1 MVFDRP
7 GTAAPELRQCSI
19 RTNPFKSWS
28 IGDAGAA
35 KQPKVPDFSA
45 SQVFPLRRA
54 PRSLLACLLILLT
67 MLSFRFYNSDLGAKQ
82 ELVLTRWD
90 AFGYYYYLPAPT
102 IYHDYKQ
109 LAWADSIDK
118 RYNVTGGDGMPVQ
131 VLENGNKVSKY
142 LCGVAILEA
151 PFFAVGHWV
160 AGLRGDPQ
168 DGFSPPYQYA
178 LGFGAILYVFLA
190 LLLLRRLLLR
200 WFEDGTVAW
209 TLLLI
214 TLATNLLQYAAVDSG
229 LSHAWIFP
237 LYVLVIRTTL
247 RWHQRPDW
255 GWALV
260 TGFLIGFAT
269 ICRPTEAVML
279 FIPLLW
285 GLQDKT
291 ASGQKWSLVRANPL
305 HVPLAVLGGLLGI
318 LPQLIYWKAVTGSFI
333 YDVGSKWQ
341 FLSPWF
347 RVLTGFE
354 KGWFI
359 YTPVTLLFIAGLFFL
374 KRYPFRWSVL
384 IFSLLNIW
392 IVIAWD
398 DWQYGG
404 TYSARALVQSYP
416 VFAFALAALL
426 ARVSKRWR
434 LVILTAGMY
443 LTVVNLFQTW
453 QYDTGII
460 HHRDMN
466 RAYYGR
472 IYLNPHPT
480 PLEMSLLDRADW
492 PDFGVEHLY
501 PVYKSDRPTE
511 LHTGD
516 GSELPLYAA
525 PLQIRAQPS
534 FLRIQADLSID
545 TGRWNG
551 KLGARLREGDS
562 VKLIEVRLANPVGEA
577 SGHYRFY
584 VEVPAGFRQAQLEV
598 FVKPAWTFAGRMEHL
613 QIDMVTEH

>member
-1 MVFDRP
+1 
-7 GTAAPELRQCSI
+7 
-19 RTNPFKSWS
+19 
-28 IGDAGAA
+28 
-35 KQPKVPDFSA
+35 
-45 SQVFPLRRA
+45 
-54 PRSLLACLLILLT
+54 
-67 MLSFRFYNSDLGAKQ
+67 MLSFRMYNSDLGAKQ
-82 ELVLTRWD
+82 DLVLTRWD
-90 AFGYYYYLPAPT
+90 AFGYYYYLTAPL
-102 IYHDYKQ
+102 IYHDYKR
-109 LAWADSIDK
+109 LAWADSIDR
-118 RYNVTGGDGMPVQ
+118 RYNVTGGDGLPVQ

-168 DGFSPPYQYA
+168 DGFSPAYQYA

-190 LLLLRRLLLR
+190 LLLLRQLLLR
-200 WFEDGTVAW
+200 WFGDGIVAW

-214 TLATNLLQYAAVDSG
+214 SIATNLLQYAAVDSG

-237 LYVLVIRTTL
+237 LYVLAIWTTL
-247 RWHQRPDW
+247 RWHQQPKAIL
-255 GWALV
+255 ALA

-285 GLQDKT
+285 GLQDKA
-291 ASGQKWSLVRANPL
+291 ASKAKWALVRANRL
-305 HVPLAVLGGLLGI
+305 HVPLAIFGGLLGM

-341 FLSPWF
+341 FLNPWF

-359 YTPVTLLFIAGLFFL
+359 YTPVTLLFIGGLFFL

-426 ARVSKRWR
+426 ARVSARWR
-434 LVILTAGMY
+434 RVILVLGCY
-443 LTVVNLFQTW
+443 LIVVNLFQTW
-453 QYDTGII
+453 QYDAGFI
-460 HHRDMN
+460 HYRDMN
-466 RAYYGR
+466 RNYYRR
-472 IYLNPHPT
+472 IYLNPHPA
-480 PLEMSLLDRADW
+480 PLDMSLLDGGDW
-492 PDFGVEHLY
+492 PDFGAQDTHSLY
-501 PVYKSDRPTE
+501 ISDSLKE
-511 LHTGD
+511 LHTED
-516 GSELPLYAA
+516 GSGLSLYSA
-525 PLQIRAQPS
+525 PLQTGSGPA
-534 FLRIQADLSID
+534 FLKVQAKLSIEL
-545 TGRWNG
+545 GRWNG
-551 KLGARLREGDS
+551 RLGARLREGDS
-562 VKLIEVRLANPVGEA
+562 VKSVDLRLSNPVGEA
-577 SGHYRFY
+577 SGRYAFY
-584 VEVPAGFRQAQLEV
+584 MQIPSGFQQPQLEV
-598 FVKPAWTFAGRMEHL
+598 FVKPAWTFKGCLEHL
-613 QIDMVTEH
+613 QIDLITKH